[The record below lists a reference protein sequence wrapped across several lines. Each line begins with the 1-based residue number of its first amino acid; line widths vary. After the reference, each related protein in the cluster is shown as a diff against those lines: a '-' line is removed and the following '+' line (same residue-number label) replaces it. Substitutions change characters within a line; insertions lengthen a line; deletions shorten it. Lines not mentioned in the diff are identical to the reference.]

1 MSTTSP
7 PVNTAVNSTILITG
21 AAGQLGSYLL
31 RESSRR
37 GLTVVAWTHRQRGTL
52 FDHPL
57 HPVAMEDDR
66 ALAQSFAESKPAV
79 VIHTAAIASI
89 AACYKDSAGA
99 ELINH
104 RAVKV
109 IARLCRDSG
118 ARLIQVSTDLVFN
131 GSRAPYREADPASPL
146 SIYGRTKASAEQAAL
161 TAPGSGVIRLSL
173 MYGPTLV
180 DRPVIFDQLLSA
192 LRHGEPFASLFSDEY
207 RTPLSLE
214 VAAQALLDLVGVAWT
229 GILHLGGPERMS
241 RLEFGRR
248 LARYLG
254 VDEELVQSASRLDG
268 APAEARPED
277 VSLDSSR
284 FKAMMPE
291 FRFPTLEESFADM
304 GIAPTHPV
312 L

>member
-1 MSTTSP
+1 MSTAPSTGI
-7 PVNTAVNSTILITG
+7 VAENSTILITG

-37 GLTVVAWTHRQRGTL
+37 GLTVAAWSHRQRGTL
-52 FDHPL
+52 FDYPL

-66 ALAQSFAESKPAV
+66 AVAKAFAELKPAV
-79 VIHTAAIASI
+79 VIHTAALASI
-89 AACYKDSAGA
+89 AACYKDSAQA
-99 ELINH
+99 EHINH
-104 RAVKV
+104 RAVKLL
-109 IARLCRDSG
+109 ARLCRESG

-131 GSRAPYREADPASPL
+131 GSRAPYREADSVSPL
-146 SIYGRTKASAEQAAL
+146 SIYGRTKANAEQAAL
-161 TAPGSGVIRLSL
+161 SAPGSGVVRLSL

-192 LRHGEPFASLFSDEY
+192 LRRGEPFASLFSDEY

-214 VAAQALLDLVGVAWT
+214 VTAQALLDLVGVAWT

-254 VDEELVQSASRLDG
+254 ADDGLVQSASRLDG
-268 APAEARPED
+268 SPAEARPED
-277 VSLDSSR
+277 VSLDSSL
-284 FKAMMPE
+284 FMTMMPA